1 MRRLFV
7 VLFITFLM
15 VGGGEDLFAK
25 GSRGGSRSSS
35 RSSSKSSG
43 GMFKSKTKVKSTP
56 KKVVKPKKTRTDQKS
71 TVKKTATSTKQKPKA
86 VSSNKM
92 NRKQTKAMKSKNATA
107 GKKHGNKAN
116 ATKAYKGDMA
126 KKHTSY
132 RSSTPPAT
140 RPASVPRTV
149 VVVAGQP
156 GYAIGYHPFGGG
168 MFGYGYMDPMT
179 GLYIRLAASQMIAND
194 MALQSAGYGHYGANG
209 APVVYRNNGRTVL
222 WIFIDIFV
230 IVILIAVVRKVFG

>member
-25 GSRGGSRSSS
+25 GSRGGSS
-35 RSSSKSSG
+35 RSSTRSSTKSVTRT
-43 GMFKSKTKVKSTP
+43 KTPTKR
-56 KKVVKPKKTRTDQKS
+56 VVKPKKVKKSRTEKKS
-71 TVKKTATSTKQKPKA
+71 TIKKTATSKKPKA

-92 NRKQTKAMKSKNATA
+92 NRAQTKAMKSKNQAA
-107 GKKHGNKAN
+107 AKKHGNKAN

-132 RSSTPPAT
+132 KSSTPPAT

-156 GYAIGYHPFGGG
+156 GYNVGYHPFGGG
-168 MFGYGYMDPMT
+168 MFGYGYMDPLT
-179 GLYIRLAASQMIAND
+179 GLYVRLAASQMIAND
-194 MALQSAGYGHYGANG
+194 MALQSAGYGHYGTNG
-209 APVVYRNNGRTVL
+209 APVVYRNNGMT
-222 WIFIDIFV
+222 IFLSIFFGIV
-230 IVILIAVVRKVFG
+230 FIVIIIAVVNRKSS